1 MSYRGRAA
9 GTIGDVPPDDPLRND
24 VRAYYEAVSERPRL
38 FEGYGPLERVRT
50 QEVLLRHLPA
60 APAAVA
66 DIGGGAGVH
75 AIWLAHRGY
84 AVHLRD
90 LAGVHVAQ
98 AEEDAAAAGVRLASA
113 GVADARAL
121 DLAGA
126 SVDVVLLLGRC
137 TTYRTRPTGWRAL
150 AEARRVLRPGG
161 LLAAAAISR
170 AAPVLDGLRLGL
182 LEDPAHRAMC
192 DEITRS
198 GRSDPPPVSGFTSAY
213 MHTAS
218 GLRAEVSAAGFD
230 VLETVGLEGLAWAF
244 ADLDERWADPA
255 GRAAVLEAARRVEA
269 ADEVIGLSPHL
280 LCVAR

>member
-1 MSYRGRAA
+1 MTADEP
-9 GTIGDVPPDDPLRND
+9 GDGV

-60 APAAVA
+60 APAVVA

-75 AIWLAHRGY
+75 AIWLAGRGY

-90 LAGVHVAQ
+90 LAAAHVAQ
-98 AEEDAAAAGVRLASA
+98 AEEDAAGAGVRLASA
-113 GVADARAL
+113 GLGDARAL
-121 DLAGA
+121 DLAAA
-126 SVDVVLLLGRC
+126 SVDVVLLLGPLYHLQDAHDRMA
-137 TTYRTRPTGWRAL
+137 AL

-182 LEDPAHRAMC
+182 LEDPAHRALC
-192 DEITRS
+192 DEIRRS
-198 GRSDPPPVSGFTSAY
+198 GRSDPPPASGFTRAY
-213 MHTAS
+213 LHTAA
-218 GLRAEVSAAGFD
+218 GLRAEVAAAGFD
-230 VLETVGLEGLAWAF
+230 VVETVGLEGLAWAF
-244 ADLDERWADPA
+244 ADLDERWADPV
-255 GRAAVLEAARRVEA
+255 RREAALDAARRVEA